1 MTRRTTTLLAVP
13 ALLLLGAAAYV
24 NSFRDAFVFDD
35 QVAIEENPAIRRLWP
50 LGPILRGPRPVVDL
64 TFAANYALGG
74 LHVPGYHLVNLAV
87 HLLAALTLFGI
98 LRRTLTLPALAG
110 RFDENTAAWL
120 GFCAALIWMLHP
132 LQTEAVTYLAQR
144 AESLMGLFY
153 LLTLYSLIR
162 AASSPRPAAWSVAA
176 VAACALGM
184 GCKQVMVTAP
194 IALLLYDRCF
204 IADSFGGALRRR
216 GGLYLALAAT
226 WLILIPSSA
235 AEAFGPHATSAGFRL
250 REVTPFQYARSQPG
264 VILHYLA
271 LALWPARL
279 CLDYGWPVA
288 NSLEQIA
295 PGATLIGGLLA
306 ATVWALVRRPR
317 WGFVGA
323 WLFLLLAPSSSIM
336 PIKDLAFEHR
346 MYLPLAAPAV
356 AAVLALRFA
365 AERLFRPRLALGITA
380 LATLCAA
387 AGLGAMTLQRNAQYR
402 SDVLIWEDAA
412 AKRPRNP
419 RAWSNLAEAYIL
431 ASRYEQA
438 IRCCDK
444 ALALDPNFYAAY
456 YNRGFASAEIGRL
469 PEAMSDYDKAIALRP
484 DFAPAYN
491 NRGIACARAGRL
503 NEALRDYDEAL
514 RLRPDDAEAYTN
526 RGNLYTQLGRPADA
540 IREYDKA
547 AALRPDFAE
556 AYYNRAIADGRL
568 GRWDEAILDC
578 TKLLALNP
586 GNAAAYNS
594 RGKALAN
601 AHRPEDAVR
610 DFDQAIALNPGY
622 AEAYYNRGNAF
633 DDANR
638 NSEAVRDYDRAIA
651 LKPDYAEAY
660 NNRGRAYL
668 RSARFAEALR
678 DFNASITLKP
688 DCAGTYYN
696 RAVADYQTKSYDKAR
711 ADLKKF
717 MQLGGKPDPEFLKAL
732 EQAAGAAK

>member
-24 NSFRDAFVFDD
+24 NSFRDAFAFDD

-402 SDVLIWEDAA
+402 NAVLVWEDVV
-412 AKRPRNP
+412 AKRPENQ
-419 RAWSNLAEAYIL
+419 RAWTNLGKAYVN
-431 ASRYEQA
+431 ASRYEEA

-444 ALALDPNFYAAY
+444 ALELAPDY
-456 YNRGFASAEIGRL
+456 ASAYTFRGQAWVGMGRL
-469 PEAMSDYDKAIALRP
+469 AEAISDCGRAIELQPDFAPFYNDRGLAYTEMGRLTEAITDYDKAIELQP
-484 DFAPAYN
+484 DFATAYNDRGVVYVRLGRSEEALHDYDEAIRLNPDYATAYN
-491 NRGIACARAGRL
+491 NRA
-503 NEALRDYDEAL
+503 NALADANR
-514 RLRPDDAEAYTN
+514 DAEA
-526 RGNLYTQLGRPADA
+526 
-540 IREYDKA
+540 I
-547 AALRPDFAE
+547 
-556 AYYNRAIADGRL
+556 
-568 GRWDEAILDC
+568 
-578 TKLLALNP
+578 
-586 GNAAAYNS
+586 
-594 RGKALAN
+594 
-601 AHRPEDAVR
+601 
-610 DFDQAIALNPGY
+610 
-622 AEAYYNRGNAF
+622 
-633 DDANR
+633 
-638 NSEAVRDYDRAIA
+638 RDYDRAIA
-651 LKPDYAEAY
+651 LQPDFPEAY
-660 NNRGRAYL
+660 NNRGATYARSGRLTEALPDFDAAIALRPNYASAFCNRAMLHFQRKEYAAALADVKMCEKFGGRPNPRFLQALTEAAQPAL
-668 RSARFAEALR
+668 RSSTPGAGGEKQR
-678 DFNASITLKP
+678 NTLGP
-688 DCAGTYYN
+688 
-696 RAVADYQTKSYDKAR
+696 
-711 ADLKKF
+711 
-717 MQLGGKPDPEFLKAL
+717 
-732 EQAAGAAK
+732 